1 MVDLVQP
8 GGKFFNVMN
17 LYMKSDFTYNFFGNK
32 HVFTILVGLLS
43 ILISLWLIL
52 YALPGLFASFFNTI
66 LGNIILLVSVIL
78 VGTKDVKLAVG
89 LLVLFIFLF
98 KFSHY
103 TKEGLG
109 FSKSGIYPFLSK

>member
-1 MVDLVQP
+1 
-8 GGKFFNVMN
+8 MN

-43 ILISLWLIL
+43 ILISLWVIL
-52 YALPGLFASFFNTI
+52 YALPGLFSSFFNTI
-66 LGNIILLVSVIL
+66 LGNIILIVSIIL
-78 VGTKDVKLAVG
+78 VGTKNMKLAIG
-89 LLVLFIFLF
+89 LFVLFLFLF

-103 TKEGLG
+103 AREGMGL